1 MHIKQSYG
9 FFALISYKTNL
20 PTQKMGFGGVRGVG
34 GSIFGA
40 FLPIL
45 CAFLQKMLNRFMK
58 KVESEYSVLEDS

>member
-34 GSIFGA
+34 GVNFW
-40 FLPIL
+40 
-45 CAFLQKMLNRFMK
+45 RFFAHFMRFFAK
-58 KVESEYSVLEDS
+58 NA